1 MSQNDFKAFMDKVMT
16 DDAFVQA
23 LSNDPQGTLKSIGIE
38 ATPEM
43 IDAMRGVDGDSLKK
57 LAASFGDDRAAF

>member
-1 MSQNDFKAFMDKVMT
+1 MSQSDFQKVIDRIMT
-16 DDAFVQA
+16 DEAFA
-23 LSNDPQGTLKSIGIE
+23 KSLSENPAATLRGVGIE

-43 IDAMRGVDGDSLKK
+43 IDAMQGVDAASLKQ